1 MLRFKKGLHKQNY
14 RSNCGMD
21 YIIVDGY
28 NVIGASPELSALRDQ
43 NLEDARHQLQEQ
55 LSEYSAYT
63 GQKVII
69 VYDAHLTKG
78 IAKKTRLNNIEV
90 CFTEQGVTAD
100 EYIEKAVVDIIRQDN
115 KVYVATSDA
124 LEQRLVFGKGALRL
138 SARELLLDIKRVNE
152 QIVDEISKS
161 RQKQTRLKGAINQE
175 IARIFEDWRR
185 K

>member
-1 MLRFKKGLHKQNY
+1 
-14 RSNCGMD
+14 MD

-28 NVIGASPELSALRDQ
+28 NIIGASLELSALRDQ
-43 NLEDARHQLQEQ
+43 NLEEARHQLQER

-63 GQKVII
+63 GRKVII

-78 IAKKTRLNNIEV
+78 TAKKNRLNNIEI
-90 CFTEQGVTAD
+90 CFTEHGVTAD
-100 EYIEKAVVDIIRQDN
+100 EYIEKTVVDIIRQAN

-138 SARELLLDIKRVNE
+138 SARELLLDIKVVHE

-161 RQKQTRLKGAINQE
+161 QQKQTRIKGVINQE
-175 IARIFEDWRR
+175 IARVFEDWRR